1 MKSVNWYDLL
11 KNIDKNTYMWLE
23 HFLKI
28 ETNAISLIATLKNK
42 KIEIVQ
48 ILSKNKFRIDI
59 LIWQYIW

>member
-1 MKSVNWYDLL
+1 
-11 KNIDKNTYMWLE
+11 MWLE